1 MDRQIQS
8 LTGRVERLERELA
21 KNSKNSSRPPSSDS
35 PSTKKRGR
43 PARPKGPSGKSQG
56 AQPGHEGKG
65 RELLPTM
72 AVDEVVVHWPAGCEC
87 GHVFCAA
94 ECVAVG
100 GPVRHQVEE
109 LPQISTIVV
118 EHADARHPPSEADPA
133 HLRWQEAPLQATPAA
148 SRRTCSRSGEPCGRS
163 PRSRASPR
171 PTITPSA
178 HCAARSSTASS
189 HSAANQPTAKLGSP
203 DCCRRTPPAASK
215 PAACLTT
222 SPTCSPTTPAAPRS
236 PCWPD
241 SAGA

>member
-1 MDRQIQS
+1 VGVERREAEAIYAAGREAVVEVLLRMDRQIQS

-56 AQPGHEGKG
+56 AQPGHDGKG

-100 GPVRHQVEE
+100 DPVRHQVEE

-133 HLRWQEAPLQATPAA
+133 HLRWQEAPLQAH
-148 SRRTCSRSGEPCGRS
+148 
-163 PRSRASPR
+163 PR
-171 PTITPSA
+171 PREEPA
-178 HCAARSSTASS
+178 
-189 HSAANQPTAKLGSP
+189 QDLGSP
-203 DCCRRTPPAASK
+203 VDVRQGQERHPDQQSRRARTARRGHLPQALTRQPISRRRNSDRPIAVGAHHLPP
-215 PAACLTT
+215 P
-222 SPTCSPTTPAAPRS
+222 SPQPV
-236 PCWPD
+236 
-241 SAGA
+241 